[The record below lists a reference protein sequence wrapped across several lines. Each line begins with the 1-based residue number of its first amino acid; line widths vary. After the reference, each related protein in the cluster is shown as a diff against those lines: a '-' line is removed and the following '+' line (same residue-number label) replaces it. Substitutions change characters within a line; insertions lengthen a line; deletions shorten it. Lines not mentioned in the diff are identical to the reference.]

1 MATKTRR
8 TTNYN
13 LISTTAATSNV
24 ASEIDA
30 RKIENT
36 TQGLGSTRRTCKD
49 RSSLLGTTVNLIQP
63 ILLIPWGHI

>member
-13 LISTTAATSNV
+13 LISTTAPTSNV

-36 TQGLGSTRRTCKD
+36 TQGLASYCFKFLHNRVFQPTCYD
-49 RSSLLGTTVNLIQP
+49 YLRI
-63 ILLIPWGHI
+63 H